1 MNTVFIYALND
12 PETGKTRYIG
22 KSKNPQKRFWDH
34 LSDQEQNH
42 RTNWIK
48 SLCAHGLKPV
58 LQIWDEVP
66 EEYWQ
71 RWERGYIQSFREA
84 GFDLVN
90 GTDGGDSGPSLKGI
104 KLSPERCAKS
114 PEHIAAARLG
124 RILSQE
130 RKAKVG
136 YL

>member
-22 KSKNPQKRFWDH
+22 AALR
-34 LSDQEQNH
+34 
-42 RTNWIK
+42 
-48 SLCAHGLKPV
+48 GKP
-58 LQIWDEVP
+58 
-66 EEYWQ
+66 
-71 RWERGYIQSFREA
+71 
-84 GFDLVN
+84 
-90 GTDGGDSGPSLKGI
+90 
-104 KLSPERCAKS
+104 KS